1 MKKFFIFLALSVFV
15 FSAVQVQA
23 TNYRIDVAEVDAMFN
38 EATEY
43 EMKSIMQMD
52 LVSIAGATSS
62 AEHQL
67 SAKKPMTAFLLCTF
81 LGYLGI
87 HRYYLGTKPLVI
99 VGYILTAG
107 GCGIIVTVDWVV
119 LLMGVINDDIRK
131 YVNNDK
137 FFMW

>member
-1 MKKFFIFLALSVFV
+1 MKKISMFLALTFFM
-15 FSAVQVQA
+15 FSAIQVQA
-23 TNYRIDVAEVDAMFN
+23 TNYRIDVSEVDAMFN

-43 EMKSIMQMD
+43 EVKSIMQMD
-52 LVSIAGATSS
+52 LASFVNATSS
-62 AEHQL
+62 AEHNL

-81 LGYLGI
+81 IGPLGI
-87 HRYYLGTKPLVI
+87 HRYYLGTRPLVI
-99 VGYILTAG
+99 VGYILTGG